1 MTKYDYLRQELEAKG
16 TGSMKCFGN
25 SMTPLLKSGSLM
37 TFQKQDT
44 YKVGD
49 CVFCKVKGR
58 YVDCHLVTAV
68 DKERGYFIS
77 NNHGHDNGW
86 THTIYGKA
94 VRAELNGKIKE
105 LK

>member
-1 MTKYDYLRQELEAKG
+1 M
-16 TGSMKCFGN
+16 M
-25 SMTPLLKSGSLM
+25 PVLKSGSLM
-37 TFQKQDT
+37 TFQKQDS

-49 CVFCKVKGR
+49 AVFCKVRGHFI
-58 YVDCHLVTAV
+58 DCHFITAV
-68 DKERGYFIS
+68 DKERGYLIS